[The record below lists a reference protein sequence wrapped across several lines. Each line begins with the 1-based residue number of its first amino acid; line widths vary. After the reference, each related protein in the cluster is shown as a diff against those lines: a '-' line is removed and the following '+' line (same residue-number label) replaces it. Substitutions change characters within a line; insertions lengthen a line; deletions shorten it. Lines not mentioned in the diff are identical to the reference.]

1 MLTES
6 IRFCV
11 ISIGKSYL
19 NIRIL
24 FVLTA
29 LLIASQSSAAVLE
42 TRLSNGLTLI
52 VREDHRAPV
61 IVTQLWYRVG
71 SSYEQTGHT
80 GLSHALEHM
89 MFQGTV
95 NVPRGAYSRTIAELG
110 GDDNAFTARHYTAY
124 YSRLGK
130 EHLKQILEFEA
141 DRMTGLVIDDE
152 NFLREMEVIREE
164 RRSRVD
170 GSVHGQFFE
179 QFQRHV
185 YSDPRMQ
192 NPPIGWEADLNQ
204 LTADDARDWYQ
215 RWYHPENCILIIN
228 GDVDLIETIGLVE
241 DYFASIPS
249 SETMGELPVGLVLD
263 PLPEFEWTGKTEL
276 PYLIL
281 AYRTPVITGLNNP
294 KDAVA
299 LDILSAILGGGNS
312 SRLTNKLV
320 RGQEIALSASAGYD
334 PFERLQGLFVVAAN
348 PPNEIKMPGLEAA
361 LLSEI
366 DILKSEQ
373 IMASE
378 LKRIKTRMI
387 ANYVYSQD
395 SMFGVASQIGQLESV
410 GIDWRMVE
418 SYTEIVKEITTE
430 DLTRVANLYLI
441 EKNLTI
447 GRLFPEID
455 K

>member
-11 ISIGKSYL
+11 ISIGKSCL
-19 NIRIL
+19 NIHIL

-29 LLIASQSSAAVLE
+29 LLLTGQSIAAVLE
-42 TRLSNGLTLI
+42 TQLPNGLTLI

-71 SSYEQTGHT
+71 SSYEQTGRT

-89 MFQGTV
+89 MFQGTE
-95 NVPRGAYSRTIAELG
+95 NVPRGVYSRTIAELG

-164 RRSRVD
+164 RRSRID
-170 GSVHGQFFE
+170 GSVHGRFFE

-204 LTADDARDWYQ
+204 LTSDDARNWYR
-215 RWYHPENCILIIN
+215 RWYHPENSILVIN
-228 GDVDLIETIGLVE
+228 GDVDLIDTLGLVE

-249 SETMGELPVGLVLD
+249 AEPMEQLPVGPALV
-263 PLPEFEWTGKTEL
+263 PLAEFEWAGKTEL

-281 AYRTPVITGLNNP
+281 AYRTPVIAGLENP
-294 KDAVA
+294 QDAVA
-299 LDILSAILGGGNS
+299 LDLLSVILGGGNS

-348 PPNEIKMPGLEAA
+348 PPDKIQMSGLEAA
-361 LLSEI
+361 LISEV
-366 DILKSEQ
+366 DILKIEPVA
-373 IMASE
+373 ASE
-378 LKRIKTRMI
+378 LQRVKTRII

-395 SMFGVASQIGQLESV
+395 SMFGVASQMGQLESI
-410 GIDWRMVE
+410 GIDWRMAE
-418 SYTEIVKEITTE
+418 RYTEMVKKITPD
-430 DLTRVANLYLI
+430 DLKRVANQYLI

-447 GRLFPEID
+447 GRLLPETEE
-455 K
+455 